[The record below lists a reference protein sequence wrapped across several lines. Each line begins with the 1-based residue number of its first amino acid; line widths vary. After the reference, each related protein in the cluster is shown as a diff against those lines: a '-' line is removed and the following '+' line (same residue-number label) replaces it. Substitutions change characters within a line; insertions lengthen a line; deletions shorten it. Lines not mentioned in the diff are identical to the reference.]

1 MNTPNNPYSNND
13 PYGDGSRDNESSNYD
28 SQSHGF
34 PNNGSQDYNP
44 YGVDSDAQH
53 GSRGPED
60 SPQWNQAHG
69 REQAYGDIPSYGTGE
84 PSENYGGQPYGAES
98 SYWQQPAGG
107 NPAAGALAPG
117 VNMPGG
123 NEPPVKPVAQGPTK
137 VDIGSAFSAAFRS
150 LNSNFASW
158 LGVMLTFFA
167 VLVALIVGAAA
178 ILFAS
183 GDFDPEFE
191 PNYPGDVP
199 FEDLGS
205 MFATVGAMALLFAV
219 GMFAMQ
225 AFMLRGAFEA
235 VDGRVPNYGTFFR
248 VNRWGSLIGVY
259 IVTFLVGLLAMLPG
273 MVLFIAGV
281 SLSANGS
288 EAAAAMIPLGYL
300 VLLLTSIFI
309 MPITATMPLLV
320 FDGRATAL
328 EAPVVAWRLVK
339 PQYWT
344 MLVAFILTSI
354 VSSAGAMLFYIGI
367 LYTMPLAMLVQ
378 VHIYR
383 QLIGGRRVIN
393 EAQENPG
400 YYPPQ
405 Q

>member
-1 MNTPNNPYSNND
+1 MSNPNDPYSHGD
-13 PYGDGSRDNESSNYD
+13 PYGDGARDDESKDYD
-28 SQSHGF
+28 SQSH
-34 PNNGSQDYNP
+34 NSHSNGPQDYDP
-44 YGVDSDAQH
+44 YGVDSDAQRRP
-53 GSRGPED
+53 RGPED
-60 SPQWNQAHG
+60 SPHWNQAYG
-69 REQAYGDIPSYGTGE
+69 REQAYGEIPTYGTGE
-84 PSENYGGQPYGAES
+84 PGDSYGGQPYGAAS
-98 SYWQQPAGG
+98 SYWQQQSGE
-107 NPAAGALAPG
+107 NSAAGVLAPG
-117 VNMPGG
+117 VSMPGG
-123 NEPPVKPVAQGPTK
+123 DEPPVKPVAQGPAK

-158 LGVMLTFFA
+158 LGIMLTFFA

-178 ILFAS
+178 ILVAS
-183 GDFDPEFE
+183 GDVDPEFE

-225 AFMLRGAFEA
+225 VFMMRGAFEA
-235 VDGRVPNYGTFFR
+235 IDGRVPKYGTFFR
-248 VNRWGSLIGVY
+248 VSRWGSLIGVY
-259 IVTFLVGLLAMLPG
+259 IVTFLVGLLVMLPG
-273 MVLFIAGV
+273 MVLFIAGAA
-281 SLSANGS
+281 LSANGS
-288 EAAAAMIPLGYL
+288 EAAAAMIPVGYV
-300 VLLLTSIFI
+300 VLLVMSIFI

-354 VSSAGAMLFYIGI
+354 VSSAGALLFYIGM
-367 LYTMPLAMLVQ
+367 LYTMPLAVLIQ

-383 QLIGGRRVIN
+383 QLIGGRRVVN
-393 EAQENPG
+393 ESQENPG

-405 Q
+405 R